1 MKSEIESLFT
11 DDILDQAIE
20 KFDLNKKE
28 TKVHNS
34 FESFIYYSEWQGEP
48 CILRI
53 THSSHRTTNQ
63 IKGELDWI
71 NFLADRG
78 APVCRAYPSP
88 TGEFV
93 ERVDVAN
100 KTSYFSVAVFEKA
113 EGEFI
118 RNNKEKL
125 TTEFVQ
131 KWGKL
136 IGMLHRLTKDYP
148 EPTKEMIR
156 PEWSAYIPRIEQFL
170 ADDSV
175 ALPKAKEI
183 FAKILV
189 LPKDKDSYGLIHYDV
204 HQSNFLINN
213 DEFALFDFDDS
224 EYSWF
229 IADIAVIMITIFW
242 GGLNGEQNR
251 EEFAQWFF
259 ENIMIGYK
267 TENTLSNWWLKKL
280 PDFIRLR
287 HVLLYSVLK
296 QEMKLNPKG
305 PWQPLLDQWQPMI
318 ENDIPYI
325 ALDFLYDCPE

>member
-34 FESFIYYSEWQGEP
+34 FESFIYYSEWQGKP

-53 THSSHRTTNQ
+53 THSSHRTTDQ

-78 APVCRAYPSP
+78 APVCQAYPSP
-88 TGEFV
+88 NGEFV
-93 ERVDVAN
+93 ERVDVAD
-100 KTSYFSVAVFEKA
+100 KTSYFVVSVFEKA
-113 EGEFI
+113 EGEFLH
-118 RNNKEKL
+118 NNIELL
-125 TTEFVQ
+125 TQELVQ

-136 IGMLHRLTKDYP
+136 IGMLHRLAKDYP
-148 EPTKEMIR
+148 EPSENMKR
-156 PEWSAYIPRIEQFL
+156 SEWSHYIPKIEQYL

-175 ALPKAKEI
+175 ALAKAKEI
-183 FAKILV
+183 FTKINA
-189 LPKDKDSYGLIHYDV
+189 LPKDHNSFGLIHYDA
-204 HQSNFLINN
+204 HQANFLINN
-213 DEFALFDFDDS
+213 GEIALFDFDDS

-242 GGLNGEQNR
+242 GGLNGEQNQ

-259 ENIMIGYK
+259 ENIMIGYNE
-267 TENTLSNWWLKKL
+267 ENSLSNWWLKQL
-280 PDFIRLR
+280 PNFIRLR
-287 HVLLYSVLK
+287 HMLLYSVLK
-296 QEMKLNPKG
+296 QELKLNPESSYK
-305 PWQPLLDQWQPMI
+305 PLVDQWKPMI
-318 ENDIPYI
+318 ENDIPFI
-325 ALDFLYDCPE
+325 ELEFLNDYQV

>member
-1 MKSEIESLFT
+1 MHCQK
-11 DDILDQAIE
+11 Q
-20 KFDLNKKE
+20 KK
-28 TKVHNS
+28 
-34 FESFIYYSEWQGEP
+34 Y
-48 CILRI
+48 
-53 THSSHRTTNQ
+53 
-63 IKGELDWI
+63 
-71 NFLADRG
+71 
-78 APVCRAYPSP
+78 
-88 TGEFV
+88 
-93 ERVDVAN
+93 
-100 KTSYFSVAVFEKA
+100 
-113 EGEFI
+113 
-118 RNNKEKL
+118 
-125 TTEFVQ
+125 
-131 KWGKL
+131 
-136 IGMLHRLTKDYP
+136 
-148 EPTKEMIR
+148 
-156 PEWSAYIPRIEQFL
+156 
-170 ADDSV
+170 
-175 ALPKAKEI
+175 
-183 FAKILV
+183 
-189 LPKDKDSYGLIHYDV
+189 SYGLIHYDV